1 MKRITFAT
9 GAAMLGLMRGVSAA
23 GIRTALI
30 LESSV
35 PELTDELTNYFAEIM
50 RARGVAI
57 LDPSSVRLTYHER
70 TSVVAIALGP
80 LVAVSEESVAW
91 IEERYSSPRAIFA
104 RLRLSSSSL
113 PYGEFTV
120 HRVQAVCSFRCM
132 NVRSRQIIKAGNAKS
147 ERRGEELEMTQSLAA
162 NEAIL
167 AVARSS
173 AAALL

>member
-9 GAAMLGLMRGVSAA
+9 SAALLALTRNVSAA
-23 GIRTALI
+23 AIRTALI

-35 PELTDELTNYFAEIM
+35 PELDGELTNYFAETM

-70 TSVVAIALGP
+70 SSVVAIALGP
-80 LVAVSEESVAW
+80 LVAVSAESIAW

-120 HRVQAVCSFRCM
+120 NLVQAVCSFRCM
-132 NVRSRQIIKAGNAKS
+132 NVRSRQIIKAASARS
-147 ERRGEELEMTQSLAA
+147 ERRGEELEATQSLAA
-162 NEAIL
+162 NAAIL
-167 AVARSS
+167 EVARSS
-173 AAALL
+173 AAALV